1 MATEAELRAAIARAD
16 QVLAG
21 NPPYPRE
28 LFPELRRGERRGAA
42 STFAMATTSQPVRA
56 RPPVNAQHLRPVTPA
71 AEAELTPEA
80 VAGWSAELGF
90 ATGPR
95 SGRITRAND

>member
-16 QVLAG
+16 HVLAG

-28 LFPELRRGERRGAA
+28 LFPELRRGERRAA
-42 STFAMATTSQPVRA
+42 PSTFASAVRSQPVRP
-56 RPPVNAQHLRPVTPA
+56 RPPVHAQHTRSVTPA

-90 ATGPR
+90 SVAAK
-95 SGRITRAND
+95 SGRISRSND